1 RPRSRPDPQ
10 RGDSVA
16 LDPPRVTATTPG
28 IAASCAARCSMTGVF
43 PAGPGRGRPLATGS
57 TDPAARRA
65 GRAVPDAAS
74 AHRGREPEDR
84 EQAGAERGDL
94 PDQAAVYAQHIDLE
108 RPVYRG
114 PGPAHVAC
122 RGPHPVRRPRHQ
134 APVALPF
141 RAEGTFQQW
150 RDRVEAVVAER

>member
-1 RPRSRPDPQ
+1 RPKSQSEP
-10 RGDSVA
+10 STAVFVA

-84 EQAGAERGDL
+84 E
-94 PDQAAVYAQHIDLE
+94 
-108 RPVYRG
+108 RPAPNVVISLIRPPSTRSTSILNGRYTEA
-114 PGPAHVAC
+114 PG
-122 RGPHPVRRPRHQ
+122 RRR
-134 APVALPF
+134 
-141 RAEGTFQQW
+141 
-150 RDRVEAVVAER
+150 